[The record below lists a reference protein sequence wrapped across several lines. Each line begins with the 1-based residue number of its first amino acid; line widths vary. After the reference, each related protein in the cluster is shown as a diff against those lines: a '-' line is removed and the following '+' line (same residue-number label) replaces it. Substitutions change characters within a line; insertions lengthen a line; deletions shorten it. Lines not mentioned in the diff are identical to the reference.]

1 MINMGAV
8 IGFAIGIVVSIP
20 FFLFQWII
28 VWQKREQKKE
38 DKETGQEGN
47 KKLAWIFIVQVVKL
61 FVYAM
66 VLIAMSRTDT
76 AHMLGT
82 ATGLF
87 VGILA
92 NGIISFKK
100 GPRYG
105 REDR

>member
-1 MINMGAV
+1 MGAA

-20 FFLFQWII
+20 FFLFQWMI
-28 VWQKREQKKE
+28 VWQKREKEKE
-38 DKETGQEGN
+38 DQETGQEGN
-47 KKLAWIFIVQVVKL
+47 KKLAWILIVQVAKL
-61 FVYAM
+61 FIFAL

-82 ATGLF
+82 AAGLF

-100 GPRYG
+100 GPTHG